1 MSFFNE
7 ILNPAEFPLLKSFHD
22 ALQCRFLDAT
32 MPVISSL
39 CKAGICWILLAAV
52 LLIFRKTRKTS
63 ITVTLALILGLLVC
77 NLTLKP
83 LFARLR
89 PYEFDTT
96 VVLLTKKE
104 IDFSFPSGHTMASFC
119 ASTGIFMNN
128 RKWGAV
134 AFAVACLI
142 AFSRIYLMMH
152 FFTDVIV
159 SAILGVLLG
168 VLAFFIVLFVWSR
181 LPKKTDA

>member
-1 MSFFNE
+1 MSFFND
-7 ILNPAEFPLLKSFHD
+7 ILNPVEFPLLKSFHD
-22 ALQCRFLDAT
+22 TLQCGFLDAV
-32 MPVISSL
+32 MPVVSSL

-52 LLIFRKTRKTS
+52 LLIFRKTRKTAFS
-63 ITVTLALILGLLVC
+63 VALALILGLVVC
-77 NLTLKP
+77 NFTLKP
-83 LFARLR
+83 IFARIR

-96 VVLLTKKE
+96 VVLLIKKE

-119 ASTGIFMNN
+119 ASTAVFMDN
-128 RKWGAV
+128 RKWGAF
-134 AFAVACLI
+134 AFAVALLI

-168 VLAFFIVLFVWSR
+168 VLAFFIVRLVWNK
-181 LPKKTDA
+181 LPKKNAD